1 MTLFRNA
8 ALCAAIVMP
17 GLVRAQPAP
26 NDTFAVER
34 DRGFD
39 IAGGLLVA
47 SPAALDGAMST
58 GLRFDLVRHCGCT
71 LEYGAQLG
79 WSRASGTSTAW
90 SVTHDDLRLRGIGGV
105 RRAAGRG
112 AFSLRLG
119 LGTTLVHEAR
129 ERNQGERAGLM
140 GEDLRTSAWR
150 AIPAGDLEAVVS
162 VHIAGRWIAVVGGGP
177 SLYIV
182 DGDVRAGWTAQ
193 LGAAWQP

>member
-1 MTLFRNA
+1 MTWLRSVA
-8 ALCAAIVMP
+8 VCAAFVLP
-17 GLVRAQPAP
+17 VSASAQPAP
-26 NDTFAVER
+26 DDTFAVER

-47 SPAALDGAMST
+47 KPAVLDGSMST
-58 GLRFDLVRHCGCT
+58 GLGVDVVRHCGCT

-90 SVTHDDLRLRGIGGV
+90 SVTHDDLRLRAIGGV

-112 AFSLRLG
+112 AFSLRMG
-119 LGTTLVHEAR
+119 LGTTVVHEGR

-150 AIPAGDLEAVVS
+150 AIPAGDLEVVVS
-162 VHIAGRWIAVVGGGP
+162 VHVAGRWMAVIGGGP
-177 SLYIV
+177 SLYLV
-182 DGDVRAGWTAQ
+182 DGDVRAGWSAQ